1 MPRYEIEIELTANRS
16 AEPMRAMVVGDSP
29 IVPPELLKA
38 MGSIAKI
45 THQSGI
51 SLPPMGGAGL
61 ALRKSIIIE
70 APSFQALA
78 EILGKFDSLADEVE
92 CNHPAREA

>member
-1 MPRYEIEIELTANRS
+1 MPRYEIEIELTANR
-16 AEPMRAMVVGDSP
+16 APEPMRAMVVGDGP
-29 IVPPELLKA
+29 IIPPELLKA

-45 THQSGI
+45 SHQTGI

-61 ALRKSIIIE
+61 ALRKTIIID

-78 EILGKFDSLADEVE
+78 EVLGKFDSLADEVE
-92 CNHPAREA
+92 CSHPAREA